1 MKIQILA
8 IGRDPVLLQA
18 LLRFINQHP
27 NWEGTGTVDDETAI
41 EIFQQRQFEVVV
53 FIDEIEW
60 GSRKKFE
67 SVFTFYDP
75 QIIFVDHEGDET
87 GLLAFEIQQALDD
100 RNNLRN
106 NIIDD
111 VF

>member
-27 NWEGTGTVDDETAI
+27 EWEGTGTVDDETAI
-41 EIFQQRQFEVVV
+41 EIFQQREFEIVLL
-53 FIDEIEW
+53 INEIEYE
-60 GSRKKFE
+60 SRKKFQ
-67 SVFTFYDP
+67 SIFTFYDP
-75 QIIFVDHEGDET
+75 QIIFVEHEGNEP

-100 RNNLRN
+100 RKYLRN

-111 VF
+111 IF